1 MTMSVYHAVAVMQE
15 INQRNKHYKY
25 NTKNS
30 VLYMSH
36 CDNFSPINKSS
47 LENSLSEKYVHIHIP
62 GCQKMRPFT
71 QKSRKLGSFI
81 YFLLKKG
88 EGWSGGAKVL
98 CILHHRGVQLILAY
112 SWARP
117 AILVVGKGRGGMFLF
132 LLFLHFHSCSS
143 FFPVPPFHLLYS
155 LFFLF
160 SPFLWEMT
168 QNDPQGLTCR

>member
-1 MTMSVYHAVAVMQE
+1 MNLTDRPDMTMSVYHAVAVMQE

-25 NTKNS
+25 NTTKS

-47 LENSLSEKYVHIHIP
+47 LEKSLSEKYVHIP

-88 EGWSGGAKVL
+88 GQSYTWGG
-98 CILHHRGVQLILAY
+98 
-112 SWARP
+112 
-117 AILVVGKGRGGMFLF
+117 GGGGIR
-132 LLFLHFHSCSS
+132 HAHSYYA
-143 FFPVPPFHLLYS
+143 VY
-155 LFFLF
+155 
-160 SPFLWEMT
+160 
-168 QNDPQGLTCR
+168 RK

>member
-1 MTMSVYHAVAVMQE
+1 MNLTDRPDMTMFVYHAVAVMQE

-25 NTKNS
+25 NTTKS

-47 LENSLSEKYVHIHIP
+47 LEKSLSEKYVHIP

-88 EGWSGGAKVL
+88 GQSYTWQSCKRRGW
-98 CILHHRGVQLILAY
+98 
-112 SWARP
+112 
-117 AILVVGKGRGGMFLF
+117 GRRAAFGTHIRIMPYIGSNRTPLP
-132 LLFLHFHSCSS
+132 HNR
-143 FFPVPPFHLLYS
+143 S
-155 LFFLF
+155 LG
-160 SPFLWEMT
+160 PI
-168 QNDPQGLTCR
+168 